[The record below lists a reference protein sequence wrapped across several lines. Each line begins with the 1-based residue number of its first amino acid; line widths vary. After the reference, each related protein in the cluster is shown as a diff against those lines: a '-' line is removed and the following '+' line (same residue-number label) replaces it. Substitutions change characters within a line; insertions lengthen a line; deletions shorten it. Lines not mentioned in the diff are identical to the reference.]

1 MKRIEVERSDGS
13 VHEYSA
19 DNPLMTLAG
28 VVEMVPHSRSA
39 LYYRIGNG
47 TFPPPVMVALDGGNR
62 ELLLWDKETVSTWAA
77 ENTPHAGGR
86 PVGSLEKGK
95 KR

>member
-1 MKRIEVERSDGS
+1 MKRIEVEHSDGS
-13 VHEYSA
+13 VHEYGA

-28 VVEMVPHSRSA
+28 VVELVPHSRSA

-47 TFPPPVMVALDGGNR
+47 TFPPPVMTALDGAGR
-62 ELLLWDKETVSTWAA
+62 ELLLWDKATVETWAE

-86 PVGSLEKGK
+86 PISGGVEEK
-95 KR
+95 R